1 MVVGLGGEGGTVR
14 VRERENGEG
23 EAKSGG
29 GGATMRAGAGEA
41 VSEEASAV
49 ASEAYTRMSRSH
61 TVRRAEASSI

>member
-1 MVVGLGGEGGTVR
+1 MGGEGGTVR

-29 GGATMRAGAGEA
+29 VCVATIRAGAGEA